1 MSNTKEEI
9 LVQTIMPNIERKSVY
24 VDSVQMHEGNP
35 LFSWLEINP
44 TELCNRLCTFCPRVE
59 PDEYPNQNLNMSVDL
74 AKKIANELNELN
86 YKGGVVFSGYGEPLL
101 NPDIQSIIKEFG
113 DIYVEVITN
122 GDSLNEEKITGL
134 FESGLDTIVVSL
146 YDGEFQIDKFHK
158 LFKAAG
164 ISEEKYILRNRWFAE
179 DVDFGVLLTNRSGKA
194 KNGNQSEVD
203 PMRACYYTH
212 YQMMIDW
219 NGDVM
224 LCVQDW
230 NKKVKFGNLFSNS
243 LLDSW
248 RSNALSKYR
257 KTLGKG
263 FRKDEPCKSCNV
275 IGTLHGTNH
284 AKTWQSQEHR

>member
-101 NPDIQSIIKEFG
+101 NPNIQSIISQFG

-122 GDSLNEEKITGL
+122 GDQLNVEMITGL
-134 FESGLDTIVVSL
+134 FESGLNTIVVSL
-146 YDGEFQIDKFHK
+146 YDGAFQREKFHN
-158 LFKAAG
+158 LFKQAG
-164 ISEEKYILRNRWFAE
+164 ISEDKYVLRDRWFDE
-179 DVDFGVLLTNRSGKA
+179 DADFGVLLTNRSGKA
-194 KNGNQSEVD
+194 KNGNQSAVD
-203 PMRACYYTH
+203 PMRTCYYTH

-230 NKKVKFGNLFSNS
+230 NKKIKFGNLFSNS

-248 RSNALSKYR
+248 TSNALSKYR

-275 IGTLHGTNH
+275 NGTLHGTNH
-284 AKTWQSQEHR
+284 AKSWQSQEHR